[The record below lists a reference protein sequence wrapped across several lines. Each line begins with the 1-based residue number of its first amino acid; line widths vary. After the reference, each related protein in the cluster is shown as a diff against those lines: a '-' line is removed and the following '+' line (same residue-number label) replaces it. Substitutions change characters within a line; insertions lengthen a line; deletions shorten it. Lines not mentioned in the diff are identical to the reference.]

1 MTTDSISDLII
12 RLKNASLARKD
23 NLTISYSKLKASI
36 AEVLVKEG
44 YIKTASKKGKKVQK
58 SLEIELAYTTEGKPV
73 LNDVERVSKVSKR
86 LYYGFSEIRPVR
98 QGFGKLILSTPKGI
112 LTGDQA
118 RKEKVGGEPLFKI
131 W

>member
-36 AEVLVKEG
+36 ADVLVKEG
-44 YIKTASKKGKKVQK
+44 FIKTATKKGKKVQK
-58 SLEIELAYTTEGKPV
+58 SLEIELAYTAEGKPA

-86 LYYGFSEIRPVR
+86 MYYGVSEIRPVR